1 MVEVGLMVQDAALR
15 NVTVTNRQ
23 EFVTTLRVYVYASL
37 NNKFKSLNYMKQKL
51 HILFVIA
58 VVLLGLTACQKSTKD
73 QLVGTWHYV
82 KTMTID
88 GNTVRIE
95 GTDTNNEDGTY
106 SSVANAVYTFDTE
119 IEGVSVQIKA
129 GVSLKGSGE
138 WTVNDKE
145 IVTTPTSV
153 GIKVTSLRY
162 YDPSDDSFI
171 GELTGNELKEASN
184 AFADEIKEGFLEAST
199 ERIIMLKENKYV
211 TESTDEDGG
220 KTTFTFNRLK

>member
-1 MVEVGLMVQDAALR
+1 
-15 NVTVTNRQ
+15 
-23 EFVTTLRVYVYASL
+23 
-37 NNKFKSLNYMKQKL
+37 MKQKL

-153 GIKVTSLRY
+153 GIKVTSYRI
-162 YDPSDDSFI
+162 YDPSDGSFI
-171 GELTGNELKEASN
+171 VELTGNELKEFSN
-184 AFADEIKEGFLEAST
+184 EFADDMKEGLLEAST
-199 ERIIMLKENKYV
+199 ERILVLKENKYV

-220 KTTFTFNRLK
+220 KTTFTYNRLK

>member
-1 MVEVGLMVQDAALR
+1 
-15 NVTVTNRQ
+15 
-23 EFVTTLRVYVYASL
+23 
-37 NNKFKSLNYMKQKL
+37 MKQKL
-51 HILFVIA
+51 QIVTAIVAILI
-58 VVLLGLTACQKSTKD
+58 GLTACQKTTKD

-82 KTMTID
+82 TTMTKD
-88 GNTVRIE
+88 GATMRIE

-129 GVSLKGSGE
+129 GVSFKGTGE

-145 IVTTPTSV
+145 IVTTPTSAGV
-153 GIKVTSLRY
+153 KVTSMRS
-162 YDPSDDSFI
+162 YDPSDGSFI

-184 AFADEIKEGFLEAST
+184 VFADEIKEGLLEAST
-199 ERIIMLKENKYV
+199 ERILVLQENKYV

-220 KTTFTFNRLK
+220 KTTCTYNRLK

>member
-1 MVEVGLMVQDAALR
+1 
-15 NVTVTNRQ
+15 
-23 EFVTTLRVYVYASL
+23 
-37 NNKFKSLNYMKQKL
+37 MKQKL

-106 SSVANAVYTFDTE
+106 SSVANAVYTVDTE

-184 AFADEIKEGFLEAST
+184 AFADEIKECFLEAST
-199 ERIIMLKENKYV
+199 VRIIMLKENKYV

-220 KTTFTFNRLK
+220 KTTFTFNR